1 MPIKI
6 ITAMVRDTLYSL
18 FYALPGG
25 TVCRYVRGGIT
36 DKACYPVVG
45 SCLAILGIL
54 MEGGGASVL
63 VKTSHKIFLN
73 PRLYF

>member
-6 ITAMVRDTLYSL
+6 ITAMVLDTLYSL

-63 VKTSHKIFLN
+63 VKTSHKIYLN